1 MNSVDLMSLWS
12 FVKSVLLCKSVRNR
26 TFPLWKNNAPS
37 VRKELTLYERRTH
50 FLRNRIHFCEKKNAG
65 CVFRNCQDISLII
78 LLSFIGKAQLEAR
91 RCPSTFEKM
100 PFKGQEDALLDAW
113 RGPSLVYLITS
124 WFTDGYYDLP
134 QLSYSSS
141 KNEYNKSL
149 CKDFS

>member
-1 MNSVDLMSLWS
+1 MNSVDLMSLWK
-12 FVKSVLLCKSVRNR
+12 FVCSVILCSSVRNR

-37 VRKELTLYERRTH
+37 VRKELTLYERRMH
-50 FLRNRIHFCEKKNAG
+50 FLRNRIHFCEKRNAD
-65 CVFRNCQDISLII
+65 CFFRDCQDISLII
-78 LLSFIGKAQLEAR
+78 LLSFRGKAQLEAR
-91 RCPSTFEKM
+91 RRPSPFENM
-100 PFKGQEDALLDAW
+100 PFKGQEEALLDAW

-141 KNEYNKSL
+141 KNEYNKLL